1 MIELA
6 TLQREREEEE
16 EIKEK
21 IKKEF
26 KEKEKDI
33 AELEA
38 EADKL
43 VETIAEKTEII
54 KEKVKIKKQ
63 NAIKS
68 TEIVQKP
75 SKTKQ
80 KKIIAKEKVKAK
92 EITEEI
98 IIKRLIQTYKWA
110 YKENLYP
117 WMYFIPDKKKDKNA
131 WEEEVELWAGEWAN
145 FLFDWCKEFLQH
157 VVDEY
162 DLHTK
167 RPFNALEDREKC
179 LKIIMNH
186 LAKDSKLA
194 KWINDEKT
202 RLRVYWQSL
211 EKWGDMLYDWA
222 FLVGEERLT
231 LLDLREMGVDIAKG
245 FETLPAKDLREIVN
259 ILVKNNKAS
268 WIDKKSFKF
277 NFDI

>member
-6 TLQREREEEE
+6 TLQKEREEEE

-21 IKKEF
+21 IKK
-26 KEKEKDI
+26 KEKDI

-38 EADKL
+38 EAEKL
-43 VETIAEKTEII
+43 VETIDEKTKKI

-63 NAIKS
+63 KKVK
-68 TEIVQKP
+68 TTQIVQKP
-75 SKTKQ
+75 PVTKPE
-80 KKIIAKEKVKAK
+80 KIITKEKAKIK
-92 EITEEI
+92 EITEED
-98 IIKRLIQTYKWA
+98 IIKKLIQTYKWA

-117 WMYFIPDKKKDKNA
+117 WMYFIPDKKKDKDA
-131 WEEEVELWAGEWAN
+131 WEEEVELWASEWAN

-157 VVDEY
+157 IVDKY

-167 RPFNALEDREKC
+167 KPFNALEDRETC
-179 LKIIMNH
+179 LEIIMEH

-194 KWINDEKT
+194 KWLNDEKT
-202 RLRVYWQSL
+202 RLRVFWQSL
-211 EKWGDMLYDWA
+211 DKWGDILYDWA

-231 LLDLREMGVDIAKG
+231 LLDLREMGADIARG

-259 ILVKNNKAS
+259 ILVKNKRAS